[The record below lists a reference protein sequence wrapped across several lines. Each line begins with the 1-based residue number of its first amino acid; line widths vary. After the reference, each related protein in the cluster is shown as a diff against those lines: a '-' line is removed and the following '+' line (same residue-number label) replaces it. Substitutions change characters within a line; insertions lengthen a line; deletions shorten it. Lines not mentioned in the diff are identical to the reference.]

1 MKSYLNRFPFEDPDG
16 DANYW
21 GIIDVMIILLIFFIV
36 LYVNQQE
43 EATEARTA
51 GKSQIAD
58 NAPVAAARKTEN
70 PEFSQAVQRHLE
82 GMLGNGFYISSAGP
96 SFTLVLEENLS
107 FSSGESTLATD
118 GLAILDRVA
127 ALILEEK
134 DYDVVISGHTD
145 DIPIHKGPFR
155 SNWHLSA
162 ARAVAVAEYLLARD
176 VAPQRL
182 TTQGLAEFHPLFA
195 NDTPQNRG
203 KNRRVEI
210 TLIKKG
216 GTVVTPSP
224 MIAPQP

>member
-1 MKSYLNRFPFEDPDG
+1 MKSYLSRFPFEDPEG

-36 LYVNQQE
+36 MYVQQQE
-43 EATEARTA
+43 APEAGTVV
-51 GKSQIAD
+51 KSQTAD
-58 NAPVAAARKTEN
+58 APPVAANQKTEH

-82 GMLGNGFYISSAGP
+82 GMLGNGFYISSSGP

-107 FSSGESTLATD
+107 FSSGEATLATD
-118 GLAILDRVA
+118 GLPILDRVA

-134 DYDVVISGHTD
+134 GYDVVISGHTD
-145 DIPIHKGPFR
+145 DIPINKGPLR

-162 ARAVAVAEYLLARD
+162 ARAVAVAEYLLKRD
-176 VAPQRL
+176 IAPQRI
-182 TTQGLAEFHPLFA
+182 TTQGMAEFHPLFP
-195 NDTPQNRG
+195 NNTPQNRG

-216 GTVVTPSP
+216 GAVVTPSP
-224 MIAPQP
+224 MVTPQS